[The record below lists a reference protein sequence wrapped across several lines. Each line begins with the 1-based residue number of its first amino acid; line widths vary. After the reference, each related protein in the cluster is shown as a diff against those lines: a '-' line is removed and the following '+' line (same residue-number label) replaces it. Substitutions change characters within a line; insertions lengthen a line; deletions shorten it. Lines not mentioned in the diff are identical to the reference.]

1 MVKLINKKNAKTK
14 KRGSHKKRSYSLQ
27 FKTKVALE
35 VIKGEKILSEIASE
49 YEIHPHQIK
58 KMV

>member
-14 KRGSHKKRSYSLQ
+14 KRGYHKKRSYSLQ

-35 VIKGEKILSEIASE
+35 VIKGEKDL
-49 YEIHPHQIK
+49 IK
-58 KMV
+58 NSL